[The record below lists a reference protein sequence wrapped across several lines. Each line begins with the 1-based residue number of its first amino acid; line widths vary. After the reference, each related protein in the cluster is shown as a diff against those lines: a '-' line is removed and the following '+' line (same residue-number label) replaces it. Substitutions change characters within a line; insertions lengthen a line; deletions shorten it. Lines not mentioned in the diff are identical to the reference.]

1 MQCAIDII
9 HSGTINI
16 FRSSYLTYA
25 KDIPFPAPTMQTA
38 AVLARQLC
46 SSMKQLDRT
55 RRYENVETAL
65 LSTSPVRRIGA
76 YKFKALTSATPRSF
90 VAAQCIAPLGME
102 SGTIPDTD
110 INASSSFD
118 TGNVGPHLAR

>member
-1 MQCAIDII
+1 MQYAIDII

-16 FRSSYLTYA
+16 FRSSYLAYA
-25 KDIPFPAPTMQTA
+25 KDISFPAPTMQTA

-55 RRYENVETAL
+55 RRYENVET
-65 LSTSPVRRIGA
+65 
-76 YKFKALTSATPRSF
+76 ALTSATPRSF